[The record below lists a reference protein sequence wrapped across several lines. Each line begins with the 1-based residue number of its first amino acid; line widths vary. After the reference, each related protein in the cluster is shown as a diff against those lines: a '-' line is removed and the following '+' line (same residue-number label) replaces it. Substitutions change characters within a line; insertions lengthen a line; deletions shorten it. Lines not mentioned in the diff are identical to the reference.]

1 MLKLLQ
7 NLLAGQSDKE
17 SASKTTAIQTVSPDS
32 VESQIIQADNLWQQG
47 KLVEAITVYSHAIKH
62 NPESS
67 EIYEHL
73 SGLLKQQGNIAEAYE
88 KLATDLKGQGN
99 IELAASY
106 YRQAIGIKALAGDT
120 KQKLLKPNLVKW
132 QKKNTAIAELKEDA
146 FSFQPL
152 SHSSLITKERR
163 LKGEDSIYFARQVK
177 NIDAAKAISIDWET
191 AQVYLQQALDCCEQK
206 QWESASQACQ
216 QAIAIVPDMAEAY
229 KIWGNALQRMG
240 KTAEAMDCYAKAVKI
255 KPDLAEVYA
264 GIGDV
269 YSNQQKWQQA
279 IEYYQKAIIINPN
292 PQIYRSAAYVWRQ
305 LGQLEQSELNIS
317 KALELES
324 TQDFQSENSLD
335 ANQVAQTTDS
345 KSSKSKLSNDSVT
358 TYHQIAKKLERQN
371 RWQEAAICYRKA
383 LEISIAQPALP
394 AQTGGEIELAS
405 LPKTLANQK
414 KFTPNNTHSDQQSII
429 EDLNLLNSKVKQN
442 FQPTESRETQIDKAI
457 RRYYKQVELEPN
469 SASIH
474 SNLGNLYARKRQWD
488 LAIACYERA
497 IQIDPQYA
505 PARLNLARSFAK
517 IGKQEEFIQEMKRA
531 LKLQPDIASAIDRY
545 YLGNALLQQGK
556 EDEAI
561 SSYYKAIVMNPY
573 FVQVYHR
580 LGEVL
585 SQQGKHEDAIEFY
598 QQAISHNPD
607 DAELYYSLGQQ
618 FAIQQNWNAAV
629 KAYTKVLQLNP
640 RFPNAPKQLNYA
652 LAEKL
657 KLDLANKGK

>member
-7 NLLAGQSDKE
+7 NLLVGEPDKE
-17 SASKTTAIQTVSPDS
+17 PTSKTTAIQPISPDS

-47 KLVEAITVYSHAIKH
+47 KLVEAITVYSHAIKR

-88 KLATDLKGQGN
+88 KLATGLKSQGN

-106 YRQAIGIKALAGDT
+106 YRQAIGIKALAGET
-120 KQKLLKPNLVKW
+120 KQKLLKPNLIKW
-132 QKKNTAIAELKEDA
+132 QKNVTAIAELKEEA

-163 LKGEDSIYFARQVK
+163 VEGEDSIYFARQVK
-177 NIDAAKAISIDWET
+177 NIDSAKAISIDWET

-240 KTAEAMDCYAKAVKI
+240 KTAEAMDCYAKAVEI
-255 KPDLAEVYA
+255 QPDLAEVYA
-264 GIGDV
+264 GIGDI
-269 YSNQQKWQQA
+269 YSNQQKWQPA

-305 LGQLEQSELNIS
+305 LGQLEQSEINIY

-324 TQDFQSENSLD
+324 AWDFEAKNTTKDSLTAGR
-335 ANQVAQTTDS
+335 ANQAKDLDLDS
-345 KSSKSKLSNDSVT
+345 KNCKSSSDPVT
-358 TYHQIAKKLERQN
+358 IYHQIAKKLERQN

-383 LEISIAQPALP
+383 LEFSISQPILP
-394 AQTGGEIELAS
+394 AQTEDRKELSS
-405 LPKTLANQK
+405 LPNALTN
-414 KFTPNNTHSDQQSII
+414 QQSII
-429 EDLNLLNSKVKQN
+429 QDLNLLNSRVKQN

-457 RRYYKQVELEPN
+457 RRYYKQVESEPN
-469 SASIH
+469 SASVH
-474 SNLGNLYARKRQWD
+474 SNLGNLYARKKQWNS
-488 LAIACYERA
+488 AIACYHQA

-545 YLGNALLQQGK
+545 YLGNALLQQK
-556 EDEAI
+556 KPDEAI
-561 SSYYKAIVMNPY
+561 SCYYKAIVINPY
-573 FVQVYHR
+573 FVQAYQR

-598 QQAISHNPD
+598 QQAISHNPE
-607 DAELYYSLGQQ
+607 DAELYYSLGQEL
-618 FAIQQNWNAAV
+618 AIQKNWNAAV

-640 RFPNAPKQLNYA
+640 RFPNAPRQLNYA